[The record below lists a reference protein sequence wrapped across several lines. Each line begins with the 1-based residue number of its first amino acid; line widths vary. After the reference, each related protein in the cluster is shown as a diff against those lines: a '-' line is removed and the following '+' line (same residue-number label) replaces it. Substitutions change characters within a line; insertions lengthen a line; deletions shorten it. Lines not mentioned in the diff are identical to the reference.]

1 MHFEQITTLK
11 RVLGL
16 LKQISKESLYIHTIN
31 SENDLHFSA
40 INQERTVLLDL
51 MLLKEETITHSSKEK
66 KQKFSVRTGKIFYDI
81 MDAVENGSI
90 VNLEFE
96 DENLTVKVIYDDIK
110 FKSILNSSL
119 DEFIGFPPSNEK
131 IVFNISGEK
140 MFHALNLLSK
150 FKNDLDVRVE
160 SNELI
165 IESLSDLGSTKL
177 IIPSKTSFNKKNNLS
192 NNSVYDYEII
202 KPLIN
207 ASKLSNNIEMSF
219 QWNEKIKDNIIV
231 AKCNLK
237 DYNGYAKYLFTPK
250 GVLNGIS

>member
-16 LKQISKESLYIHTIN
+16 LKQISRESVYIHTKN
-31 SENDLHFSA
+31 SKNNLHFST
-40 INQERTVLLDL
+40 INKERTVLLDL

-66 KQKFSVRTGKIFYDI
+66 KQKFSLRTGKLFYDI

-96 DENLTVKVIYDDIK
+96 DESLSVKVIYEDIK
-110 FKSILNSSL
+110 FKSILSSYL
-119 DEFIGFPPSNEK
+119 DGFIGFPPSNEK

-140 MFHALNLLSK
+140 MFHGLNLLSK
-150 FKNDLDVRVE
+150 FKNDLHVRVE
-160 SNELI
+160 SNELS
-165 IESLSDLGSTKL
+165 IESLSELGSTKL
-177 IIPSKTSFNKKNNLS
+177 IIPSKTSFEENKTLS

-207 ASKLSNNIEMSF
+207 ASKLSNNIEMNF
-219 QWNEKIKDNIIV
+219 QWNEKIKDNVIV